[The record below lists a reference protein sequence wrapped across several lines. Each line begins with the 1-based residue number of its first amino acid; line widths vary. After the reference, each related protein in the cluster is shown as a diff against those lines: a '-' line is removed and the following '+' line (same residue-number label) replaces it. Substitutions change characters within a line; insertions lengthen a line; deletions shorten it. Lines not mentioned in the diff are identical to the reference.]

1 MGNLGAEDLAGIW
14 IVVRGGEK
22 GSDGLKSRDTM
33 FADSFNTFSAFYYG
47 PGTRASGKK

>member
-33 FADSFNTFSAFYYG
+33 FADSFNTFTAFYYG
-47 PGTRASGKK
+47 PGTRVNGKK